1 MEFPD
6 IELTAHTGEKISPSK
21 TPKAIVYFFPR
32 AFTQGCTKET
42 IRFNELY
49 DEFLK
54 KGYEVYGVS
63 TDGVETLRKFA
74 ERYRVR
80 FKLLS
85 DEGGRLASTL
95 GILKPSGSAERV
107 TYILNG
113 GKVAHVLRGLKSAD
127 EHADKA
133 LSLI

>member
-21 TPKAIVYFFPR
+21 TPRAIVYFFPR

-85 DEGGRLASTL
+85 DEGGDWPRRWVYLNPAVPPSELRIYSTGVRWL
-95 GILKPSGSAERV
+95 
-107 TYILNG
+107 TY
-113 GKVAHVLRGLKSAD
+113 
-127 EHADKA
+127 
-133 LSLI
+133 